1 MKKTVSMLAAVA
13 TAATAAPAMM
23 AIPQAANA
31 QVSVAVGTPAGAFFY
46 NGRHYRHRRWRNNS
60 WYYYDPIVVAPAYG
74 AYGYNYAPS
83 AGVYYYGGRRYHHRK
98 WNCHYNPHRG
108 RVCKYR
114 YW

>member
-13 TAATAAPAMM
+13 TAATAIPATL

-31 QVSVAVGTPAGAFFY
+31 QVSVAVGTPGAYFVYNGRHYRHRSWRNGAWFYYDPIVVPGYDYYGPSAGVYFY
-46 NGRHYRHRRWRNNS
+46 NGRHYRHRT
-60 WYYYDPIVVAPAYG
+60 
-74 AYGYNYAPS
+74 
-83 AGVYYYGGRRYHHRK
+83 
-98 WNCHYNPHRG
+98 WNCHWNPHRG